1 VPEHC
6 HAGRSFGAGTT
17 LARPYAVAPSVPA
30 TEASDIAAAFEA
42 ESLARCREGA
52 RLGCFLGIILI
63 TVFAFLDRVRFPS
76 LFLTLLSVRLT
87 AAAVLGVCLWML
99 MHGLLSRHVRL
110 VGAFFTIAIGLMF
123 DMLMIFTGGA
133 ASPFCIGASLVILG
147 ANLVVPWSPR
157 WASAV
162 SVTIAS
168 GYFVGARLGALPG
181 QAPHLLLS
189 NFFYLAGTATISIFT
204 SAMSERLRWREFCTR
219 RSLIEASRHKNEFFA
234 NMSHELRTPI
244 HVMIGYADI
253 LLEEALDAGGDEARR
268 LVEGTRRQGLL
279 LNRLISDLLDYSKLE
294 AGKMDVSLESVA
306 LPPVVEQTAESFR
319 PVAERKGLR
328 LVTHVVDPLSDVLS
342 DRWRV
347 QQILNN
353 LVGNAVKFT
362 NAGEVR
368 IDLLSAAGL
377 PADMRAE
384 MVFLGDTAS
393 GVETGSNTVVVAI
406 SDTGIG
412 IQQDDL
418 ATLARDFQQLD
429 NAERYGGTGLGLS
442 FSRKLVTLLGG
453 SIAVRSRRGEG
464 STFMVFLPT
473 ARRLHERISSPNL
486 PAAADRC

>member
-1 VPEHC
+1 MTN
-6 HAGRSFGAGTT
+6 A
-17 LARPYAVAPSVPA
+17 
-30 TEASDIAAAFEA
+30 
-42 ESLARCREGA
+42 
-52 RLGCFLGIILI
+52 
-63 TVFAFLDRVRFPS
+63 
-76 LFLTLLSVRLT
+76 
-87 AAAVLGVCLWML
+87 LW
-99 MHGLLSRHVRL
+99 RHVRVL
-110 VGAFFTIAIGLMF
+110 GAFFTIAIGLMF

-133 ASPFCIGASLVILG
+133 ASPFCIGAGLVILG
-147 ANLVVPWSPR
+147 ANLVIPWSPR
-157 WASAV
+157 WATVV

-181 QAPHLLLS
+181 EAPHLLLN
-189 NFFYLAGTATISIFT
+189 NFFYLSGTAVIAIFT

-244 HVMIGYADI
+244 HVMVGYADI

-268 LVEGTRRQGLL
+268 LVEGSRRQGLL

-328 LVTHVVDPLSDVLS
+328 VVTHVADPLADVLS

-353 LVGNAVKFT
+353 LVSNAVKFT
-362 NAGEVR
+362 DAGEVR

-377 PADMRAE
+377 PCDIRAE
-384 MVFLGDTAS
+384 LVFLGGPAS
-393 GVETGSNTVVVAI
+393 GVESSSNSIVVAV

-464 STFMVFLPT
+464 STFMVFLPA
-473 ARRLHERISSPNL
+473 ARG
-486 PAAADRC
+486 ADRPMAAPVRAA